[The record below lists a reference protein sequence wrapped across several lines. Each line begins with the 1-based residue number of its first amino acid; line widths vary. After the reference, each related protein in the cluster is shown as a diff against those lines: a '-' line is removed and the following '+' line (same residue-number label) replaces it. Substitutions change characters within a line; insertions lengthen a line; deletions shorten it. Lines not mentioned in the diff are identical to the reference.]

1 MTKRKAVKTDSSG
14 IIFGAKSIIS
24 GMFRQNEEDPEIDDS
39 YFMPML
45 KTCINTTVENVRQA
59 GHPESEITAIHD
71 ALYQHCL
78 DLYIKGWL
86 AHAREDETDIDEEAE
101 VEDATESFL
110 SFYEGD
116 ED

>member
-1 MTKRKAVKTDSSG
+1 
-14 IIFGAKSIIS
+14 
-24 GMFRQNEEDPEIDDS
+24 
-39 YFMPML
+39 MPML
-45 KTCINTTVENVRQA
+45 KTCIHTTGENLRQA
-59 GHPESEITAIHD
+59 GLPESEIIAVHD

-86 AHAREDETDIDEEAE
+86 AHAHEDETDIDEEAE